1 MKRLIIPTIF
11 FIITLA
17 IGYTLGGLRSGKI
30 ATEQAYH
37 SDLNFFVAIDQHL
50 KNNEI
55 EEAKKISTL
64 GINGAL
70 GVLDTLE
77 NEPRSPLVFILPSS
91 DILLDKETRDQI
103 RSKAEFAVSEEV
115 ASLGSIKS
123 R

>member
-1 MKRLIIPTIF
+1 M
-11 FIITLA
+11 
-17 IGYTLGGLRSGKI
+17 
-30 ATEQAYH
+30 
-37 SDLNFFVAIDQHL
+37 AIDQHL

-55 EEAKKISTL
+55 EEAKKISAL
-64 GINGAL
+64 GISGAL

-103 RSKAEFAVSEEV
+103 RSQAELAVSEEV
-115 ASLGSIKS
+115 ASLESIKS